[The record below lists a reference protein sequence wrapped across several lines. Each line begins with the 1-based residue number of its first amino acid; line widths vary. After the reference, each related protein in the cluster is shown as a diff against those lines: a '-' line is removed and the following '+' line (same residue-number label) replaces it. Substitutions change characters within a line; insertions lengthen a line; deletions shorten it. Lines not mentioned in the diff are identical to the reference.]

1 MENAIRIYNGNQIGG
16 CITIISTR
24 QAKIVIDYGEQLPG
38 SRNTSNYEIDWEK
51 EQVDAVLFTHY
62 HGDHIGR
69 FHEIPETVPLYMGSV
84 MRKVMQTI
92 AKYLKDEKSCHILQ
106 DDNRIREIKADKDVE
121 TEEIKAGTDFEIKDV
136 KIKAGKVFPIGD
148 MKITPYMVDHSAY
161 DAYMYLIETPEKTIL
176 HTGDFRMH
184 GYRGKAVLPIITKL
198 ARKGGK
204 RKIDILITEG
214 TMMSRLSEQPY
225 SEMNM
230 QREAKELFRENKYAF
245 LICSSTNVDSLATFY
260 QAAQA
265 QGHKM
270 NLYANDYVVDQLKI
284 YQETAGAHTDL
295 YDFKYAFPFSRV
307 KEKFEKQEKMM
318 RDNGFVMVIKAEEKY
333 KKWIDKFADL
343 KPVVIYSMWDGYLDP
358 KREAYQKEWKE
369 FLDYCEKICGSY
381 IPMHT
386 SGHASAEALAKVIEA
401 VEPQEAII
409 PIHTENAKGFYE
421 LEIRE
426 ELKERIQE
434 VDTYEW

>member
-1 MENAIRIYNGNQIGG
+1 MANSIRIYNGNQIGG
-16 CITIISTR
+16 CITIIST
-24 QAKIVIDYGEQLPG
+24 QKAKIVIDYGEQLPG
-38 SRNTSNYEIDWEK
+38 SQNASNYEIDWEEEK
-51 EQVDAVLFTHY
+51 VDAVFFTHY

-69 FHEIPETVPLYMGSV
+69 FQEIPETVPLYMGKV

-92 AKYLKDEKSCHILQ
+92 AKYCRNEKASRILNDDSRIKEIEIDENSRCEDIS
-106 DDNRIREIKADKDVE
+106 IKG
-121 TEEIKAGTDFEIKDV
+121 I
-136 KIKAGKVFPIGD
+136 
-148 MKITPYMVDHSAY
+148 KITPYLVDHSAY

-176 HTGDFRMH
+176 HTGDFRTH
-184 GYRGKAVLPIITKL
+184 GYRGKAVLPVITKYV
-198 ARKGGK
+198 RDWEK

-214 TMMSRLSEQPY
+214 TMMSRLSEKPY
-225 SEMNM
+225 SEMDM
-230 QREAKELFRENKYAF
+230 QKDAIKLFKKNKYAF

-270 NLYANDYVVDQLKI
+270 NMYANDYVVDQLKI

-318 RDNGFVMVIKAEEKY
+318 RENGFVMVIKAEEKY
-333 KKWIDKFADL
+333 KKWIDKFVDL

-369 FLDYCEKICGSY
+369 FLDDCEKFCGPY
-381 IPMHT
+381 ISMHT
-386 SGHASAEALAKVIEA
+386 SGHASAEVLAKVIEA

-409 PIHTENAKGFYE
+409 PIHTENARGFYD

-426 ELKERIQE
+426 ELKKRIKE
-434 VDTYEW
+434 VDSYEW